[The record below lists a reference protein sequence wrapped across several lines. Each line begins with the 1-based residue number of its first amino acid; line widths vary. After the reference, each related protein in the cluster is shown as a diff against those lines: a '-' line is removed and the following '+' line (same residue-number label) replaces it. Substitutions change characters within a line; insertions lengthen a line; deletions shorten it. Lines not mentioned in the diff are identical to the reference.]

1 MQQASASASVSASV
15 YAMSTGLS
23 DKEMLEIMGQGWDAS
38 KHREELY
45 VLQDGVDVYTLA
57 PITPGTYVIRGAVG
71 DVDHR
76 VEKQM
81 AVGAARVATRCNVD
95 RPLAEHAGV
104 AVNPG
109 GCLNYSIVDR
119 SVNRSKGTVVHTAM
133 SNVGG
138 STLDNLFPLASYA
151 YPRHMCFPYL
161 APIARG
167 IVTALPVVV
176 DYFQEHGVGT
186 RVGSTSWRV
195 GETLEDI
202 GHRLHLDD
210 IIDGQTDVRQTR
222 ATAARRVTRFGAT
235 AAAAAVPVPAPAGA
249 GAGAGAGTD
258 GLVLDPEGVPVDMAA
273 FAEAEDARVAST
285 ARVRSGVRGRGPV
298 RAVRRVRADTAPVV
312 AAARLEAANALDVRR
327 RMLERAVLA
336 RPRVVVVPEE

>member
-1 MQQASASASVSASV
+1 LQQASASVSVSASV
-15 YAMSTGLS
+15 HAMSTGLS

-57 PITPGTYVIRGAVG
+57 PITPGTFVIRGAVG

-104 AVNPG
+104 AVNPR

-151 YPRHMCFPYL
+151 HPRHMCFPYL
-161 APIARG
+161 VPIARG
-167 IVTALPVVV
+167 MVTALPVVV

-195 GETLEDI
+195 GETLDDMA
-202 GHRLHLDD
+202 HRLRLGD

-235 AAAAAVPVPAPAGA
+235 AAAVPVPVPVPAPAGA
-249 GAGAGAGTD
+249 GAATD
-258 GLVLDPEGVPVDMAA
+258 GLVLDPEGVPVDVAA
-273 FAEAEDARVAST
+273 FAEAEDARVASA

-312 AAARLEAANALDVRR
+312 AAARLDAANALDARR
-327 RMLERAVLA
+327 RMLARAVLA
-336 RPRVVVVPEE
+336 RPSVVVVPEE